1 MMSFQSLIRA
11 AICLIPIPLALGA
24 PLAAQAQHGHEL
36 ATDTCVLHVG
46 PYKMYFNGYQPDA
59 YYDQQFC
66 QEMPGTGNTV
76 LVFDFV
82 EHELR
87 SMPVEVRI
95 IRDTGSEAD
104 LESVTVV
111 HLPAKVYP
119 TGSIDVKYNFDKP
132 GKFVG
137 LVSIGDKQEHLSR
150 LRFSVGETGTV
161 SHLRHYLMII
171 VPLAVVIAVAVFYG
185 LRDRRKPSAATVSS

>member
-1 MMSFQSLIRA
+1 MMSFQTLLRV
-11 AICLIPIPLALGA
+11 AIYVVPLALCT

-36 ATDTCVLHVG
+36 ATDTCVLHAG
-46 PYKMYFNGYQPDA
+46 PYKMYFNGYQPDT
-59 YYDQQFC
+59 YYDRQFC
-66 QEMPGTGNTV
+66 QEIPGTGNTV

-87 SMPVEVRI
+87 SIPIDVRI

-104 LESVTVV
+104 LESITVL
-111 HLPAKVYP
+111 HLPAKIYP
-119 TGSIDVKYNFDKP
+119 TGSIDVKFNFDKP

-150 LRFSVGETGTV
+150 LRFSIGETGAV
-161 SHLRHYLMII
+161 SHLTHYLMII

>member
-1 MMSFQSLIRA
+1 MMSFQTLIRV
-11 AICLIPIPLALGA
+11 AICLVPLALGA

-36 ATDTCVLHVG
+36 ATDTCVLHAG
-46 PYKMYFNGYQPDA
+46 PYKMYFNGYQPDT
-59 YYDQQFC
+59 YYDRQFC
-66 QEMPGTGNTV
+66 QEIPGTGNTV

-87 SMPVEVRI
+87 SIPIDVRI

-104 LESVTVV
+104 LESITVL
-111 HLPAKVYP
+111 HLPAKIYP
-119 TGSIDVKYNFDKP
+119 TGSIDVKFNFDKP

-150 LRFSVGETGTV
+150 LRFSIGETGAV
-161 SHLRHYLMII
+161 SHLTHYLMII